1 MLKRISV
8 ILASVLLFISLVA
21 VPVDTYAYVAAS
33 GLYGYNVSSNPF
45 IASSDGVF
53 FIQSFYKST
62 YDPSIVKSHNL
73 LDFSKFTS
81 GTWQGKD
88 VSELDSQY
96 LFNQEIIT
104 SLISSAYVLEGD
116 FFVYSLLVC
125 IPVKSGDEF
134 TVSYAR
140 NTSICS
146 SVSSN
151 LYHSFIPNG
160 TGFRT
165 VYKSSVNSERSLDY
179 TIRSSNQH
187 IVSVFNPLEF
197 SKFSSRS
204 GYYQSSPYLTSDIV
218 NLSFVK
224 GYNFYFDYYTTPF
237 TASKGTKISLDVI
250 SDISDCCFTV
260 YELLTTESEEET
272 TTEPPTGSGSSGS
285 SGSSEQIEV
294 SNNIL
299 TNIKNLLWAVSDL
312 PQNIADSIGHFFT
325 DLKNA
330 IVSCFEILK
339 DKLLEGI
346 EYLFKPSDNNFE
358 EIKDVIEKKFKF
370 VYQILDLGKS
380 VITAD
385 FLDVPPNNKITLYG
399 KEIIFM
405 DWTLYDDYKSL
416 IDSIVIIVSY
426 YFYIQ
431 RLIKRIPGIIGGFHT

>member
-8 ILASVLLFISLVA
+8 ILASALLFISLIA
-21 VPVDTYAYVAAS
+21 VPVDTYAYVSAS
-33 GLYGYNVSSNPF
+33 GLYGYDVSISSF
-45 IASSDGVF
+45 TASSDGVF
-53 FIQSFYKST
+53 FIQSFYQST
-62 YDPSIVKSHNL
+62 YDPSIIKSHEL

-88 VSELDSQY
+88 VSELESQY

-104 SLISSAYVLEGD
+104 SSISSAYVPEGD
-116 FFVYSLLVC
+116 YFVYSLLVC
-125 IPVKSGDEF
+125 IPVKSGDKF
-134 TVSYAR
+134 DVSYAR
-140 NTSICS
+140 NASSCS
-146 SVSSN
+146 FRSAN
-151 LYHSFIPNG
+151 FYYSFIPNS

-165 VYKSSVNSERSLDY
+165 VYRSSVNSEHSFEY
-179 TIRSSNQH
+179 TLRSSNQH
-187 IVSVFNPLEF
+187 IVSVFNPL
-197 SKFSSRS
+197 KFSSLYSRS
-204 GYYQSSPYLTSDIV
+204 GYYNSSPYLTSDIV
-218 NLSFVK
+218 NLSLVK

-260 YELLTTESEEET
+260 YEILTTESEEET
-272 TTEPPTGSGSSGS
+272 TTEPSTDSGSGGS

-299 TNIKNLLWAVSDL
+299 TNIKNLLSAVSDL
-312 PQNIADSIGHFFT
+312 PQKIADSIGHFFT

-330 IVSCFEILK
+330 IVSGLEILK

-358 EIKDVIEKKFKF
+358 EIKDVVEEKFKF

-380 VITAD
+380 IITAD

-405 DWTLYDDYKSL
+405 DWTLYDDYKPL
-416 IDSIVIIVSY
+416 IDSIIIIVSY